1 MDQAR
6 WMIVFSVVVCMSLT
20 LGLLKFFAGPAPVE
34 TVQEEQQIG
43 ANAELPAAMAIEKG
57 PAAGSQSLREIR
69 FPEPP
74 AHIFSVAGQA
84 ENNREAEAFANEGK
98 ILP

>member
-6 WMIVFSVVVCMSLT
+6 WMIVLSVVFCMSLT
-20 LGLLKFFAGPAPVE
+20 LGLLKFFSGTAPVE
-34 TVQEEQQIG
+34 IVQEEQTIG
-43 ANAELPAAMAIEKG
+43 SNAELPAALVIEKG
-57 PAAGSQSLREIR
+57 TAEPQQLREIR

-74 AHIFSVAGQA
+74 AHIFAVAGQA
-84 ENNREAEAFANEGK
+84 ENNRESEAFANEGK